1 MAMPGCECRTDW
13 RSEVRRPP
21 PRQPAVDPYIRAG
34 GPLDTALEVARY
46 WRSAGIDYSHP
57 TGFLP
62 LGVGVH
68 AAARRRRDLVHAHDT
83 ARHFYRPGG
92 AVASSQRPH

>member
-13 RSEVRRPP
+13 ESEVRRASPH
-21 PRQPAVDPYIRAG
+21 QSVVDACVRAG
-34 GPLDTALEVARY
+34 GALDAELEVAGH
-46 WRSAGIDYSHP
+46 WRCGSIDDCHH

-68 AAARRRRDLVHAHDT
+68 AAARRRRDFVYAYDT
-83 ARHFYRPGG
+83 ARRFHPPGG
-92 AVASSQRPH
+92 EAASSQR